1 MNCVDYLL
9 RDNVSSEKLFV
20 LGPKETLSFKLLRER
35 VAKLAQW
42 IKEEFGQGKKIVLI
56 SPNSNFFIVS
66 YLAVMKSGNVVVP
79 LNPAIEKEGLD
90 YVIEQGE
97 VTFGFMSHIVVR
109 RLQPDI
115 EIIIDEKKLARIE
128 EELHAANWVVENSFD
143 ENSLAQIIYTSGS
156 TALPKGVMLSHKNI
170 KANTSSII
178 EYLKL
183 TAYDI
188 MEVVLPFF
196 YCYGLSLLHT
206 HLKVRG
212 SIVMNN
218 NFIFLGSVINDL
230 KKYNCTG
237 FAGVPSHFQILL
249 RKSDSFVKSEFP
261 SLKYVTQAGGK
272 LHKVFIEEFGNHFPN
287 VNFFVMYGQTEAT
300 ARLSYLP
307 PERLDDKLGS
317 LGKGIP
323 GVQLEVVDSE
333 GIPVIPGVVGE
344 IIAKGDNVMLGYF
357 KDAQAT
363 QETIKNGWLYTGDL
377 AKVDEDGF
385 IYHAAR
391 RKEIIK
397 IGGRR
402 VSPKE
407 IEEVL
412 VSMHGVV
419 DCTIEGVDDAI
430 LGEAIKAIL
439 VVNTTDHTITAD
451 AVKAYCSTKLASYKI
466 PGVIEF
472 NDRVEVNA
480 AGKKVKKKSI

>member
-9 RDNVSSEKLFV
+9 NDTGHSEKLFV
-20 LGPKETLSFKLLRER
+20 LGPKETLSYQLLQER
-35 VAKLAQW
+35 VMKLTNW
-42 IKEEFGQGKKIVLI
+42 IKKEVGQGEKIVLI
-56 SPNSNFFIVS
+56 SPNSSFFIIS
-66 YLAVMKSGNVVVP
+66 YLAIMKSGNVVVP

-90 YVIEQGE
+90 YVIEEGE
-97 VTFGFMSHIVVR
+97 VRYSFISQIVVR
-109 RLQPDI
+109 RLRPQIKCVVDEERLGQI
-115 EIIIDEKKLARIE
+115 EAGFAAVKWEVERDFEEKT
-128 EELHAANWVVENSFD
+128 
-143 ENSLAQIIYTSGS
+143 LAQIIYTSGS

-170 KANTSSII
+170 CANTNSIV
-178 EYLKL
+178 EYLEL
-183 TAYDI
+183 SEMDI

-206 HLKVRG
+206 HLKVGG

-218 NFIFLGSVINDL
+218 NFIFIGSVINDL

-249 RKSDSFVKSEFP
+249 RKSDSFIKSEFP
-261 SLKYVTQAGGK
+261 ALKYVTQAGGK
-272 LHKVFIEEFGNHFPN
+272 LHNIFIEEFRSHFPE
-287 VNFFVMYGQTEAT
+287 VDFFVMYGQTEAT

-307 PERLDDKLGS
+307 SERLDDKLGS

-323 GVQLEVVDSE
+323 GVQLEVVDND
-333 GIPVIPGVVGE
+333 GILVAPGEVGE

-357 KDAQAT
+357 KDTKAT
-363 QETIKNGWLYTGDL
+363 QETVKNGWLYTGDL
-377 AKVDEDGF
+377 AKVDADGF

-397 IGGRR
+397 VGGRR

-412 VSMHGVV
+412 VSMEGVV
-419 DCTIEGVDDAI
+419 DCTIEAVDDAV

-439 VVNTTDHTITAD
+439 VINRTNHSISVD
-451 AVKAYCSTKLASYKI
+451 AVRAFCSAKLALYKI
-466 PGVIEF
+466 PGIIEF
-472 NDRVEVNA
+472 KDRVEVNA
-480 AGKKVKKKSI
+480 AGKKVKKKSV